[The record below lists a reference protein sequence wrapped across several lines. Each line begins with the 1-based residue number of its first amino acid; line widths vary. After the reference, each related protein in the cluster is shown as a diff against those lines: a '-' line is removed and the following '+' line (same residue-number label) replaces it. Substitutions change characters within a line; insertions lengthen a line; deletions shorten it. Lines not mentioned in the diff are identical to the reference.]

1 VRPLAARLVLGLVA
15 LVLLGWGLGALWTS
29 LAGSSELH
37 LMRSIVSDRTAALT
51 SAARILTWPG
61 SLWVLIPLALLSC
74 ALLARAGFLR
84 EALIVGLGLLGG
96 IIISS
101 VLKPLVD
108 RPRPPV
114 EHLQAVSGPSFP
126 SGHATQ
132 ASAFWISLA
141 LALRTVPMR
150 RGALAAA
157 TVAAVVLVVVVS
169 LTRVYLGVHYPA
181 DVIAGVLL
189 GGAWAVYVRSC
200 VWRAGW
206 PST

>member
-1 VRPLAARLVLGLVA
+1 VLGLLA
-15 LVLLGWGLGALWTS
+15 LILLGWALGELWTS

-37 LMRSIVSDRTAALT
+37 AMHSIVADRTAALT
-51 SAARILTWPG
+51 SAARILTWAG

-74 ALLARAGFLR
+74 AVLARAGSVR
-84 EALIVGLGLLGG
+84 GALIVALGLLGG
-96 IIISS
+96 IVIST
-101 VLKPLVD
+101 VVKPLVD

-132 ASAFWISLA
+132 ASAFWISLV

-150 RGALAAA
+150 RGTLVVAALAAG
-157 TVAAVVLVVVVS
+157 LIVVVVS

-181 DVIAGVLL
+181 DVVAGVLL
-189 GGAWAVYVRSC
+189 GGAWAVYVATC
-200 VWRAGW
+200 VGRAEW
-206 PST
+206 SRT